1 MTIYIIVFLA
11 SCLCFYAKDR
21 TRGFLAAFLTLIG
34 ITIPCLL
41 AAVRDKTIGTD
52 VTGYGMFVYR
62 DTKNVSLLE
71 AFNIRS
77 DNPRGFVALAWL
89 INLANGSFEVYLF
102 IIELLIILPA
112 YFSISY
118 FLKKD
123 TWIGMLF
130 FYFLFYA
137 ISLNIMKQM
146 IAVSLSAFALCLAL
160 EKHYKS
166 WLLCSV
172 IAFLMHQTGI
182 VSFLIYP
189 MYLLFSKTSAYSLV
203 RRFFIYL
210 ASFTCVVFIFAF
222 SDSFLA
228 ALSGVKD
235 SYSYMVTNKGK
246 GGLLITPLIY
256 LGFISLLHFMD
267 SKISGIVYNSRQSY
281 SKENSFIEYLCVLG
295 LMLAELQIIT
305 LGIGRFG
312 YYFEFFISI
321 FITYRLKEK
330 NILLRIMAIL
340 FSVTIIFFQIKFV
353 LDGNCEVYPYTSSIL
368 GIK

>member
-1 MTIYIIVFLA
+1 
-11 SCLCFYAKDR
+11 
-21 TRGFLAAFLTLIG
+21 
-34 ITIPCLL
+34 
-41 AAVRDKTIGTD
+41 
-52 VTGYGMFVYR
+52 
-62 DTKNVSLLE
+62 
-71 AFNIRS
+71 
-77 DNPRGFVALAWL
+77 
-89 INLANGSFEVYLF
+89 
-102 IIELLIILPA
+102 
-112 YFSISY
+112 
-118 FLKKD
+118 
-123 TWIGMLF
+123 
-130 FYFLFYA
+130 
-137 ISLNIMKQM
+137 
-146 IAVSLSAFALCLAL
+146 
-160 EKHYKS
+160 
-166 WLLCSV
+166 
-172 IAFLMHQTGI
+172 
-182 VSFLIYP
+182 

-210 ASFTCVVFIFAF
+210 ASFACVVFIFAF

-267 SKISGIVYNSRQSY
+267 SKISGIAYNSRQSY

-312 YYFEFFISI
+312 YYFEFLYLYLSL
-321 FITYRLKEK
+321 TDLRKKYSLK
-330 NILLRIMAIL
+330 NNGNT

-368 GIK
+368 GIR